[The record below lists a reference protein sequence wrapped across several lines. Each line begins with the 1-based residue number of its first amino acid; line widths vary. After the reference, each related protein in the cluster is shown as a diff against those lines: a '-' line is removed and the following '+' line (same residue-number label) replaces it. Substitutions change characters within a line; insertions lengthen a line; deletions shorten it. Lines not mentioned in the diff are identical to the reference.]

1 MHGQTRP
8 PHFRLVLI
16 GMLLA
21 MTLAALDQMI
31 VSTALPSIV
40 SDLGGLDHI
49 SWVVTS
55 YLVTSTATAP
65 LYGKLS
71 DVYGRKPAFVG
82 SIALFLAGSVLCGLA
97 GTMNWL
103 ILFRALQGI
112 GAGGLMTLAQTTI
125 GDLVSP
131 RERGRYQGLF
141 AAVFAGCSVAGPLLG
156 GVLTDALSWRW
167 IFYVNLPFGAVGLA
181 LLVYGLPARTR
192 SARHR
197 IDYAGAVLLSAA
209 TAAAVLVLSL
219 GGDTYAWFSPQILG
233 LAALAALLFALV
245 VITERRAAEPIL
257 PPRLFSNGIFL
268 ISVICITL
276 ATTALFG
283 MVTFMPL
290 LFQLLNAA
298 SPTQAGLL
306 VAPLT
311 GGIII
316 ASTLG
321 GRLITR
327 TGRYKILPV
336 AGLAAAAAG
345 YLGIARATGASAP
358 LLATEILL
366 VAVGLGTGMVM
377 PTLTTAIQNAVPRGD
392 LGVATA
398 AATFFRSLGGA
409 LGTAL
414 TGAILA
420 TGVDAIGMP
429 LPHGVHQSL
438 ADIAALPAAQ
448 HRLVLAVYR
457 DALADSFLAGAL
469 IAALAFAVVLF
480 LPEKPLATRI
490 AAAES

>member
-1 MHGQTRP
+1 MRVGN
-8 PHFRLVLI
+8 FRLVLV

-31 VSTALPSIV
+31 VSTALPSIA
-40 SDLGGLDHI
+40 SDLGSLNHL

-71 DVYGRKPAFVG
+71 DVHGRKPAFVV
-82 SIALFLAGSVLCGLA
+82 SITLFLAGSMACGLA
-97 GTMNWL
+97 PTMNAL
-103 ILFRALQGI
+103 IAFRALQGV

-141 AAVFAGCSVAGPLLG
+141 AAVFTGCSVVGPLLG
-156 GVLTDALSWRW
+156 GVLTDVLSWRW
-167 IFYVNLPFGAVGLA
+167 IFYVNLPVGVVGLA
-181 LLVYGLPARTR
+181 LLVFGLPARTSR
-192 SARHR
+192 VQHR
-197 IDYAGAVLLSAA
+197 IDYAGAMLLTAA
-209 TAAAVLVLSL
+209 TTAAVLVLSW
-219 GGDTYAWFSPQILG
+219 GGDAYPWFSTEIVG
-233 LAALAALLFALV
+233 LAALAGALFGLLMIV
-245 VITERRAAEPIL
+245 EKRAAEPIL
-257 PPRLFSNGIFL
+257 PPRLFANRIFL
-268 ISVICITL
+268 ISVTCITL
-276 ATTALFG
+276 STTALFG

-290 LFQLLNAA
+290 LFQLLHHVT
-298 SPTQAGLL
+298 PTVAGLL

-316 ASTLG
+316 ASTAG

-336 AGLAAAAAG
+336 AGLAAASIG
-345 YLGIARATGASAP
+345 YLGIAQATTAVLP
-358 LLATEILL
+358 LAVTEVLL

-377 PTLTTAIQNAVPRGD
+377 PTLTTVIQNAVQRGD

-398 AATFFRSLGGA
+398 AATYFRSLGGA

-420 TGVDAIGMP
+420 SRVDALGMS
-429 LPHGVHQSL
+429 LDRGIHQSL
-438 ADIAALPAAQ
+438 AEIASLPADL
-448 HRLVLAVYR
+448 HGVVLSVYR
-457 DALADSFLAGAL
+457 IALSESFFTGAV
-469 IAALAFAVVLF
+469 IAALAFALVMF
-480 LPEKPLATRI
+480 LPEKPLATRL
-490 AAAES
+490 AAAER